1 MQGSFSVTVAKD
13 YLQFSAAHFITMKG
27 HQCESLHGHNY
38 RIGITVDGSLEHEP
52 LWVVDFSLLKEIARP
67 LVKAVDH
74 KVLLPSSSSK
84 MSLRVDGEQVSVSVF
99 GEPRY
104 VFPLRDC
111 AILPIENSTAEVLA
125 RYLAEQV
132 RAALA
137 EQGVEHLTAIQ
148 LEVEESPGQTA
159 VYRLELGSRG
169 QS

>member
-1 MQGSFSVTVAKD
+1 M
-13 YLQFSAAHFITMKG
+13 
-27 HQCESLHGHNY
+27 
-38 RIGITVDGSLEHEP
+38 DGSLEPEP
-52 LWVVDFSLLKEIARP
+52 LWVVDFSLLKDIARP

-74 KVLLPSSSSK
+74 KVLLPSSSNK
-84 MSLRVDGEQVSVSVF
+84 MSLRVDGEQVAVSVF

-125 RYLAEQV
+125 RYLADQV

-137 EQGVEHLTAIQ
+137 ERGVENLSALQ

-159 VYRLELGSRG
+159 VYRLDLAAGE